1 MSGYEHQV
9 SALKDYE
16 DEEKF
21 YASTSVREFDEKIT
35 PKTVRKNKFIWF
47 FILFFLFMYVWI

>member
-35 PKTVRKNKFIWF
+35 PKTVRKNKFI
-47 FILFFLFMYVWI
+47 

>member
-16 DEEKF
+16 DGEKF
-21 YASTSVREFDEKIT
+21 HASTSVREFDEKIT

-47 FILFFLFMYVWI
+47 FCIIFFIYV